1 MQKILVLRLP
11 DVPVFLQSSM
21 VMLPPARRGMPDVL
35 EIMVVLFAVVCFYFV
50 DCGWMVRE
58 EWMEIEEL
66 CLLETRDDNANTQ
79 KFTCSSAVQD
89 TMTTTVSLGAGASAA
104 RQCQII
110 SHSKSAQKIRW
121 PASK

>member
-35 EIMVVLFAVVCFYFV
+35 EIMFAVLLLFAFTLSIV
-50 DCGWMVRE
+50 DGRE
-58 EWMEIEEL
+58 WRGSFAFW
-66 CLLETRDDNANTQ
+66 RDCNVNAQ
-79 KFTCSSAVQD
+79 KFTCSSLLFN
-89 TMTTTVSLGAGASAA
+89 TMTTTVNL
-104 RQCQII
+104 I